1 MERDDGSKEPP
12 AFISAIEWPRIP
24 AEYLKMWVVDQQTST
39 KKELVGYE
47 CSCGAVKGKKIVIHM
62 EHFLKEVDR
71 VMN

>member
-47 CSCGAVKGKKIVIHM
+47 CSCVRSKENRKEQKYDKGK
-62 EHFLKEVDR
+62 
-71 VMN
+71 NN